1 MDFKLSD
8 VMQAVGPNASLVFA
22 SWIFMSFLQ
31 TRYSNA
37 YSLYRKMIDDL
48 RENKADGQRRTT
60 IHDEIVLYRQRL
72 NHMRLATNLG
82 LYAAIL
88 LLSTLILSGL
98 DVILGKPDFLKYLG
112 AACIVVGLAL
122 IIWSAAL
129 VVTEN
134 KMLKMALDRDGDDL
148 DDLRDELR
156 SMGKS
161 AAPTASPKAHA
172 EAH

>member
-1 MDFKLSD
+1 MDFAFKD

-37 YSLYRKMIDDL
+37 YQLYRKMIDDL
-48 RENKADGQRRTT
+48 REDKAEGKRRHT

-98 DVILGKPDFLKYLG
+98 DVVFGSPGFLKYLG
-112 AACIVVGLAL
+112 LACVVIGLGL
-122 IIWSAAL
+122 IIWSASL
-129 VVTEN
+129 VIMEN

-148 DDLRDELR
+148 DELR
-156 SMGKS
+156 G
-161 AAPTASPKAHA
+161 AANDAPAPRKQVA
-172 EAH
+172 

>member
-22 SWIFMSFLQ
+22 SWIFMGFLQ

-37 YSLYRKMIDDL
+37 YTLYRKMIDNL
-48 RENKADGQRRTT
+48 REDKAEGKRRQT
-60 IHDEIVLYRQRL
+60 IHDEIILYRQRL

-88 LLSTLILSGL
+88 LLASLILSGL
-98 DVILGKPDFLKYLG
+98 DVILGSPEFLKYVG
-112 AACIVVGLAL
+112 APCMLVGLAL
-122 IIWSAAL
+122 IIWSAML
-129 VVTEN
+129 VVIEN

-148 DDLRDELR
+148 DELR
-156 SMGKS
+156 AAGKNG
-161 AAPTASPKAHA
+161 H
-172 EAH
+172 

>member
-1 MDFKLSD
+1 MEFQFKD

-37 YSLYRKMIDDL
+37 YTLYRNMIDDL
-48 RENKADGQRRTT
+48 REDRADGPRRTT
-60 IHDEIVLYRQRL
+60 IQDEILLYRERL
-72 NHMRLATNLG
+72 NRMRLATNLG

-98 DVILGKPDFLKYLG
+98 DVVFGSPGWLKYLG
-112 AACIVVGLAL
+112 VLSVSVGLGL
-122 IIWSAAL
+122 IIWSASL
-129 VVTEN
+129 VIVEN

-148 DDLRDELR
+148 AELRD
-156 SMGKS
+156 
-161 AAPTASPKAHA
+161 AAREGQPRPEHIA
-172 EAH
+172 